1 MIISHERHC
10 KKCQEVIS
18 NQMELAQCDIDCI
31 LDGLDEE
38 YIVRV
43 CQVVVDRL
51 NMIRNIMEDKN
62 G

>member
-1 MIISHERHC
+1 
-10 KKCQEVIS
+10 
-18 NQMELAQCDIDCI
+18 MELAQCDIDCI

>member
-1 MIISHERHC
+1 MIISYERHC
-10 KKCQEVIS
+10 RKCQEAIS
-18 NQMELAQCDIDCI
+18 NQMELAQDDIDCI

-51 NMIRNIMEDKN
+51 NMIRNVMEEQN